1 MRMSSALEEARRLF
15 AAGSPDAAIAHVEQ
29 AAAADDPEAICALA
43 NWRLFGLYGPRD
55 PAAAH
60 QWLQRGL
67 ALGSTEATRLLATL
81 MANGTGCA
89 RDPEGAAQL
98 LEAQLPQDPGTRL
111 MLDTWRALRASA
123 PPGPAEPL
131 TAQQTVLRIPGV
143 LNEAGCSHIRRVA
156 EPGLRPSFVVDP
168 QTRQR
173 RPHPVRS
180 SMSVGL
186 GPDLEDLVVG
196 FVNDRIA
203 ELSETRRE
211 QGEPLHVLRY
221 QGDQQYRLHS
231 DALPGSGNQR
241 IWTLLLYLNDDY
253 DGGETVFP
261 ALGLSVKGRLGEAL
275 LFRNLDD
282 RGQPDPLMR
291 HAGLPVSRG
300 TKWLATRW
308 IRQAP
313 LGHRSQG

>member
-1 MRMSSALEEARRLF
+1 MAANSLAEARRLF
-15 AAGSPDAAIAHVEQ
+15 AAGSPAAAIAHVEQ

-60 QWLQRGL
+60 QWLRRGA
-67 ALGSTEATRLLATL
+67 ALGAAEAIRLLATL
-81 MANGTGCA
+81 IANGTGCA
-89 RDPEGAAQL
+89 RDPEAAAHL
-98 LEAQLPQDPGTRL
+98 LETRLSHDPGTRAL
-111 MLDTWRALRASA
+111 LDTWRATLALP
-123 PPGPAEPL
+123 PPGPRESL
-131 TAQQTVLRIPGV
+131 TDRQTVVRIPGV
-143 LNEAGCSHIRRVA
+143 LSAEGCRHICRLA

-180 SMSVGL
+180 SMSIGL

-196 FVNDRIA
+196 VLNDRIA
-203 ELSETRRE
+203 ALSGTLRE

-231 DALPGSGNQR
+231 DALPGVDNQR
-241 IWTLLLYLNDDY
+241 GWTLLLYLNDEY
-253 DGGETVFP
+253 AGGETVFP
-261 ALGLSVKGRLGEAL
+261 ELGLSVRGRPGEAL

-282 RGQPDPLMR
+282 AGRPDPLMR
-291 HAGLPVSRG
+291 HAGLPVSSG

-308 IRQAP
+308 IRQKP
-313 LGHRSQG
+313 LDTSGA